1 MGRSLPR
8 EDLESHKNS
17 KKVHTVY
24 LGRMLRILSVFLEMQ
39 ERKGGKQG
47 LEELGGGALL
57 NCTLVRFAI

>member
-8 EDLESHKNS
+8 EDLESSKNS
-17 KKVHTVY
+17 RKVHTVY
-24 LGRMLRILSVFLEMQ
+24 LGRMLRILSVLLETQ

-47 LEELGGGALL
+47 LKELGEGHYL